1 MVKRKELKRKKD
13 TSYYFA
19 EGAEVEFIPSGCT
32 VLDCVLGGGY
42 PIGSITN
49 IVGDKSTGKTLMA
62 IEASANFRN
71 LYPKA
76 PIFYDVGGGETFDL
90 PFAQHLGLPKD
101 TVIGESRL
109 VEDFYDSLVEFIASY
124 KTGPAFYILDSLDAL
139 SDKAEQERK
148 LSDGSY
154 GTKAK
159 QVGAILRRLGDDL
172 SKKRCHLLIIS
183 QIRDNIGVT
192 FGRKH
197 KRSGG
202 KALDFYA
209 AQVLWLA
216 EVKKLTKTKKK
227 VKRIIGVEIKAKCEK
242 NKVGLPFREC
252 TFPLIFNYGMDDE
265 EACLAFLD
273 ECKEKK
279 KIYKDLAALQ
289 RHVRKVWFEI
299 EQRFMPTERKYT

>member
-1 MVKRKELKRKKD
+1 MVRRKKLKRKVEP
-13 TSYYFA
+13 YYFA
-19 EGAEVEFIPSGCT
+19 EDAEVEFIPSGCT

-62 IEASANFRN
+62 IEAAANFRK

-76 PIFYDVGGGETFDL
+76 PVFYDVGGGETFDL
-90 PFAQHLGLPKD
+90 HFAQHLGLPKD
-101 TVIGESRL
+101 AILGESGL
-109 VEDFYDSLVEFIASY
+109 VEDFYDLLVECLASY
-124 KTGPAFYILDSLDAL
+124 KTGPAFYTLDSLDAL
-139 SDKAEQERK
+139 SDEAEQKRK
-148 LSDGSY
+148 LTDGTF

-159 QVGAILRRLGDDL
+159 QVGEILRRLDKRLIKG
-172 SKKRCHLLIIS
+172 RCHLLIVS
-183 QIRDNIGVT
+183 QIRDNIGVM

-227 VKRIIGVEIKAKCEK
+227 VNRVIGVQIKAKCEK

-273 ECKEKK
+273 EVKERR
-279 KIYKDLAALQ
+279 KIYKDLASLQ
-289 RHVRKVWFEI
+289 AHTKKVWFEI
-299 EQRFMPTERKYT
+299 EKRFLPTKRKYN